1 MKTAIKKVLGSIMLG
16 TIIGAMV
23 GISYGVIYAMHEKEY
38 EKTALNPPSINF
50 VEEDLETVFMTT
62 NVVVYDTNHE
72 YNDFYCKVEA
82 NGFNYK
88 VRYSVCCQYIMSFTW
103 KYQNHI
109 MINE

>member
-1 MKTAIKKVLGSIMLG
+1 MKTAIKTILILITPVVLLG
-16 TIIGAMV
+16 V
-23 GISYGVIYAMHEKEY
+23 FLYGMCVMHEKKY
-38 EKTALNPPSINF
+38 ERTALNPPSINF

-62 NVVVYDTNHE
+62 NVVVYDTDHE
-72 YNDFYCKVEA
+72 YNEFFCKVEA